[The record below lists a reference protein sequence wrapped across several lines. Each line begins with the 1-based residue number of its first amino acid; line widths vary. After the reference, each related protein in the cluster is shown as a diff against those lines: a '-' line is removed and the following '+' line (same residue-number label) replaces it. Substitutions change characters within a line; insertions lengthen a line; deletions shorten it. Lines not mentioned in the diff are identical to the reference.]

1 MVEKQQKVFISRNTE
16 HARNYGFGQEFS
28 YQIVSFAV
36 TESRE
41 VTKLSAKTLHCVDC
55 HCFA

>member
-1 MVEKQQKVFISRNTE
+1 MVDKQQKAIFSHSTDY
-16 HARNYGFGQEFS
+16 ARNYGFGKEFS
-28 YQIVSFAV
+28 YQFVSLTV